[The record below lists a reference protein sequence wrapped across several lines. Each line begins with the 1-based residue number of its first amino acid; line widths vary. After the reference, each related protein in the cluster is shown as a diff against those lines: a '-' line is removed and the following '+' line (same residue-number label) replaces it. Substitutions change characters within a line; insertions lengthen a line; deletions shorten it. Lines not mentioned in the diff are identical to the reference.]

1 MTSLRKA
8 CLRGSSRMSSGIC
21 GVIGLGLFLG
31 LVGPAPV
38 AQGAGAAA
46 PSASA
51 APAAA
56 APAASPAAEAPAGP
70 VSAPSGAAVPAGEGA
85 YTVRLRALEKNVNEL
100 KEQVFR
106 TKARLNLLKETV
118 LGGVIG
124 AARAVIHHRNEV
136 GSNYRLVRVVYALDG
151 VQIFAKTD
159 ETGRAFEAQEFDVY
173 NGAIQPGSHTLSVVM
188 EYRGNSRA
196 GIFTYTEGYK
206 FTARGSHSFA
216 AGEQKSINLT
226 VVGKETG
233 NLTTQYED
241 RLATEFRES
250 VVGSDNASAAK

>member
-1 MTSLRKA
+1 L
-8 CLRGSSRMSSGIC
+8 
-21 GVIGLGLFLG
+21 GVIGFGLLFG
-31 LVGPAPV
+31 LIGPAPS
-38 AQGAGAAA
+38 ARAAGAAPAVESPKSTASA
-46 PSASA
+46 PA

-56 APAASPAAEAPAGP
+56 AEAPPAPAAAPAGAA
-70 VSAPSGAAVPAGEGA
+70 SASNGEGA

-136 GSNYRLVRVVYALDG
+136 GANYRLVRVVYALDG
-151 VQIFAKTD
+151 VQIFSKVD
-159 ETGRAFEAQEFDVY
+159 ETGRLFEAQEFDVY

-216 AGEQKSINLT
+216 AGEQKAITLT

-241 RLATEFRES
+241 RLATEFREN
-250 VVGSDNASAAK
+250 VVGTDNASAAK

>member
-1 MTSLRKA
+1 M
-8 CLRGSSRMSSGIC
+8 RGSTHVL
-21 GVIGLGLFLG
+21 GVIGFGLLLGFI
-31 LVGPAPV
+31 GPV
-38 AQGAGAAA
+38 R
-46 PSASA
+46 SARAVEA
-51 APAAA
+51 APAAGAPATNAAPTAGPPAGEAPA
-56 APAASPAAEAPAGP
+56 APAAGTVAAG
-70 VSAPSGAAVPAGEGA
+70 SGAGEGA

-124 AARAVIHHRNEV
+124 AARAVIHHKNEV

-151 VQIFAKTD
+151 VQIFSKVD
-159 ETGRAFEAQEFDVY
+159 ESGRLFEAQEFDVY

-216 AGEQKSINLT
+216 AGEQKSITLT

-250 VVGSDNASAAK
+250 VVGTDNASAAK

>member
-1 MTSLRKA
+1 
-8 CLRGSSRMSSGIC
+8 
-21 GVIGLGLFLG
+21 VIGLGLFLG
-31 LVGPAPV
+31 FAGQSPEVLAADAAPNPP
-38 AQGAGAAA
+38 AGAAGA
-46 PSASA
+46 PTAAAGEAPA
-51 APAAA
+51 APAANG
-56 APAASPAAEAPAGP
+56 APAASG
-70 VSAPSGAAVPAGEGA
+70 GEGA

-159 ETGRAFEAQEFDVY
+159 ETGRLFETQEFDVY

-226 VVGKETG
+226 VVGKESG